1 MDISVDQSGRAE
13 PHQQTA
19 DQVLSAL
26 DTDAD
31 VGLTSAEA
39 RSRLDRFG
47 RNELTAEEPVPA
59 WRKFVAQFADVLVI
73 LLLIAALVSAVLWLY
88 ERESTLPYEAM
99 VIFAIVL
106 LNGVMGYVQEA
117 RAEQAVAA
125 LQQISA
131 AHANVVSDGARQ
143 SIPAAEI
150 VPGDIVLIEEGDT
163 VPADARLIQTVGL
176 QTAEAALTGES
187 LPTSKDSAPVA
198 EEAGTR
204 RSAQHGLQRHGGD
217 LRARPRGCHRHRHA
231 DRDGPYR
238 RHAEGGAA
246 RNDAAAKGA

>member
-88 ERESTLPYEAM
+88 ERKSTLPYEAM
-99 VIFAIVL
+99 AISAIVL
-106 LNGVMGYVQEA
+106 LNGVMGYIQQA

-131 AHANVVSDGARQ
+131 AHANVVRDGAPQ
-143 SIPAAEI
+143 SIAAAEI

-163 VPADARLIQTVGL
+163 VPADARLLQTV
-176 QTAEAALTGES
+176 AC
-187 LPTSKDSAPVA
+187 KRRR
-198 EEAGTR
+198 R
-204 RSAQHGLQRHGGD
+204 RSPARACRCRRTARRSRERRD
-217 LRARPRGCHRHRHA
+217 LAIGATWFSAVRRRPTGAGARLSPPRVCRPRWAVSPAC
-231 DRDGPYR
+231 
-238 RHAEGGAA
+238 
-246 RNDAAAKGA
+246 

>member
-1 MDISVDQSGRAE
+1 MDINVDQSGRAE

-31 VGLTSAEA
+31 VGLTGAEA

-59 WRKFVAQFADVLVI
+59 WRKFLAQFTDVLVI

-88 ERESTLPYEAM
+88 ESETALPYEAM
-99 VIFAIVL
+99 AISAIVL
-106 LNGVMGYVQEA
+106 LNGVMGYIQQA

-131 AHANVVSDGARQ
+131 AHANVVRDGVQQTIA
-143 SIPAAEI
+143 AAEI

-163 VPADARLIQTVGL
+163 VPADARLLQTVVL
-176 QTAEAALTGES
+176 QTGEAALTGES
-187 LPTSKDSAPVA
+187 LPMSKNSAPVA
-198 EEAGTR
+198 GEAGLGDR
-204 RSAQHGLQRHGGD
+204 RNMVFSSTSAPTGAGARLSPPQVC
-217 LRARPRGCHRHRHA
+217 RPRCA
-231 DRDGPYR
+231 VSP
-238 RHAEGGAA
+238 AC
-246 RNDAAAKGA
+246 